1 MTTFLAYLTVYGL
14 PVLFIIAAL
23 YGLYRLLWWLTRS
36 VEDDAPAPL
45 KSVEAQTPEDE
56 LANII
61 YVSYIRY
68 VQDMFWNKK
77 QFEWDFRKM
86 AEWLK
91 PQTQSR
97 YADTMILRV
106 LSECRDIDKVR
117 QDKTND
123 MIRQFPQRYRNR
135 SLQPP
140 WVTIS
145 KGDVRLAIE
154 TVLNPHTVTKL
165 LAMKNTLDIPPP
177 AFQTY

>member
-1 MTTFLAYLTVYGL
+1 MITFLAYLTVYGL
-14 PVLFIIAAL
+14 PLIAFAVIM
-23 YGLYRLLWWLTRS
+23 YICYKLWYERTPA
-36 VEDDAPAPL
+36 DPPAPL
-45 KSVEAQTPEDE
+45 KKLEAETPEDE